1 MTNTEILRNQR
12 CRVILDIHPPWAFLR
27 VFRYLEHLVVS
38 RSAPCILSDGCVY
51 GKPQFEKS

>member
-51 GKPQFEKS
+51 GKNEF